1 MDAKK
6 KFYQKWWFWV
16 IVAVVVLGV
25 IGGATRDQNEQGG
38 NDPDTNKPSTTTQ
51 YSTKVSSVTNT
62 QDTTSE
68 ATTTQATTTADQ
80 YTVIGETI
88 QSKTVNLT
96 VESVGVITSDNQF
109 TQPEDGKEFVEV
121 VLLVESTATKDDV
134 FISYLN
140 AHAYVDGFATDLDIW
155 ACGESD
161 FDALSGTLAP
171 GKKLRGCLCYSL
183 PIGWKELELQLEI
196 DWISGETITLL
207 LKNER

>member
-1 MDAKK
+1 MSMSEKK
-6 KFYQKWWFWV
+6 NFYQKWWFWA

-25 IGGATRDQNEQGG
+25 IGSTTQEKNNQGG
-38 NDPDTNKPSTTTQ
+38 NNPATNK
-51 YSTKVSSVTNT
+51 SSVTQT
-62 QDTTSE
+62 P
-68 ATTTQATTTADQ
+68 TQASTTADQ
-80 YTVIGETI
+80 HTAIGSTI
-88 QSKTVNLT
+88 KSKTVNLT

-121 VLLVESTATKDDV
+121 VLLIESTATKDDV

-140 AHAYVDGFATDLDIW
+140 ADAYVDGFATELDIW

-207 LKNER
+207 LKNAR

>member
-1 MDAKK
+1 MSMSEKK
-6 KFYQKWWFWV
+6 KFYQKWWFWA

-25 IGGATRDQNEQGG
+25 IGSTTQEKNKQGS
-38 NDPDTNKPSTTTQ
+38 NDTATNK
-51 YSTKVSSVTNT
+51 SSVT
-62 QDTTSE
+62 Q
-68 ATTTQATTTADQ
+68 TTTQAATTADQ
-80 YTVIGETI
+80 HTAIGSTI
-88 QSKTVNLT
+88 KSKTVNLT
-96 VESVGVITSDNQF
+96 VESVRVITSDNQF

-183 PIGWKELELQLEI
+183 PIGWKELELQIEI

-207 LKNER
+207 LENADK

>member
-1 MDAKK
+1 MSMSEKK
-6 KFYQKWWFWV
+6 KFYQKWWFWA

-25 IGGATRDQNEQGG
+25 IGSTTQEKNKQGS
-38 NDPDTNKPSTTTQ
+38 NDTATNK
-51 YSTKVSSVTNT
+51 SSVT
-62 QDTTSE
+62 Q
-68 ATTTQATTTADQ
+68 TTTQAATTADQ
-80 YTVIGETI
+80 HTAIGSTI
-88 QSKTVNLT
+88 KSKTVNLT

-207 LKNER
+207 LKNEGK

>member
-1 MDAKK
+1 MSMSEKK

-25 IGGATRDQNEQGG
+25 IGSTTQENNKQGS
-38 NDPDTNKPSTTTQ
+38 NNPATNK
-51 YSTKVSSVTNT
+51 SSVT
-62 QDTTSE
+62 Q
-68 ATTTQATTTADQ
+68 TTTQAATTADKH
-80 YTVIGETI
+80 TAIGSTI
-88 QSKTVNLT
+88 KSKTVNLT

-207 LKNER
+207 LKNAR

>member
-1 MDAKK
+1 MNEKK

-16 IVAVVVLGV
+16 IIAVVVLGA
-25 IGGATRDQNEQGG
+25 IGSATSGQKESG
-38 NDPDTNKPSTTTQ
+38 NNDTELNKTNATTPYSAATSNGETTQ
-51 YSTKVSSVTNT
+51 
-62 QDTTSE
+62 
-68 ATTTQATTTADQ
+68 TTTQATTTAQ
-80 YTVIGETI
+80 KYTAIGETI

-140 AHAYVDGFATDLDIW
+140 ADAYVDGFATDLDIW
-155 ACGESD
+155 ACGESNY
-161 FDALSGTLAP
+161 DALSGTLAP

-196 DWISGETITLL
+196 DWITGEKITLL
-207 LKNER
+207 LENAE

>member
-1 MDAKK
+1 MSEKK
-6 KFYQKWWFWV
+6 KFYQKWWFWA

-25 IGGATRDQNEQGG
+25 IGSTTQEKNKQGS
-38 NDPDTNKPSTTTQ
+38 NDTATNK
-51 YSTKVSSVTNT
+51 SSVT
-62 QDTTSE
+62 Q
-68 ATTTQATTTADQ
+68 TTTQAATTADQ
-80 YTVIGETI
+80 HTAIGSTI
-88 QSKTVNLT
+88 KSKTVNLT

-121 VLLVESTATKDDV
+121 VLLIESTATKDDV

-140 AHAYVDGFATDLDIW
+140 ADAYVDGFATDLDIC

-161 FDALSGTLAP
+161 FDTLSGTLAP

-196 DWISGETITLL
+196 DWITGEKITLL
-207 LKNER
+207 LKNAR

>member
-1 MDAKK
+1 MSMSEKK
-6 KFYQKWWFWV
+6 KFYQKWWFWA

-25 IGGATRDQNEQGG
+25 IGSTTQEKNNQGG
-38 NDPDTNKPSTTTQ
+38 NNPATNK
-51 YSTKVSSVTNT
+51 SSVT
-62 QDTTSE
+62 Q
-68 ATTTQATTTADQ
+68 TTTQAATTADQ
-80 YTVIGETI
+80 HTAIGSTI
-88 QSKTVNLT
+88 KSKTVNLT

-121 VLLVESTATKDDV
+121 VLLIESTATKDDV

-140 AHAYVDGFATDLDIW
+140 ADAYVDGFATDLDIW

-183 PIGWKELELQLEI
+183 PIGWKELELQIEI
-196 DWISGETITLL
+196 DWVSGETITLL
-207 LKNER
+207 LENAEK

>member
-1 MDAKK
+1 MNEKK

-16 IVAVVVLGV
+16 IIAVVVLGA
-25 IGGATRDQNEQGG
+25 IG
-38 NDPDTNKPSTTTQ
+38 STTSGQKESGNNDTELN
-51 YSTKVSSVTNT
+51 KTN
-62 QDTTSE
+62 
-68 ATTTQATTTADQ
+68 ATTPYGAATNNGETTQTTTTAKK
-80 YTVIGETI
+80 YTAIGETI

-121 VLLVESTATKDDV
+121 VLLVESTAAKDDV

-140 AHAYVDGFATDLDIW
+140 ADAYVDGFATDLDIW

-183 PIGWKELELQLEI
+183 PIGWEELELQIEI
-196 DWISGETITLL
+196 DWISGETISLL
-207 LKNER
+207 LKKAEK

>member
-1 MDAKK
+1 MSMSEKK
-6 KFYQKWWFWV
+6 KFYQKWWFWA

-25 IGGATRDQNEQGG
+25 IGSTTQEKNNQGG
-38 NDPDTNKPSTTTQ
+38 NNPATNK
-51 YSTKVSSVTNT
+51 SSVT
-62 QDTTSE
+62 Q
-68 ATTTQATTTADQ
+68 TTTQASTTADQ
-80 YTVIGETI
+80 HTTIGSTI
-88 QSKTVNLT
+88 KSKTVNLT

-207 LKNER
+207 LKNEGK